1 MSDYQHRPDQ
11 GPGGDRQFLIYMML
25 AFVMVIML
33 QGIFYKQPPKPA
45 TPASESAT
53 AAKPNAS
60 NPAPATTATSAPA
73 ARQPLETKQAS
84 TEGDI
89 TVEDDLYR
97 VVLTNHGGQ
106 AKSWILKNYKN
117 DKGQP
122 LDLVNEKAG
131 ALAGLPLS
139 LWTYDEALRKKLNDA
154 LYVVSVE
161 GCKNPAG
168 REIRIDSPGADQTCR
183 FSRQMSLS
191 YDFAEG
197 DLSAHKKITFDGG
210 YVVSVEASVR
220 QNGVPVQAFPAWP
233 SSFGDQV
240 NAANYA
246 TGKVDWHTGE
256 RNNHLPAYEHNI
268 IRPNKWVT
276 GGETLRE
283 DFNWIGASDEYFAA
297 IFMPANPHS
306 AVAVTLNQQLEIPK
320 DPAKPDPNEN
330 VKVPAIG
337 VAVGDVSGATH
348 ARLYVGPKDFDVLRR
363 VRSNSNDGA
372 AEQGPNLEGV
382 VDFGTFGIFARWL
395 FDWLNWTHDHLVPN
409 WGWAIIVL
417 TVIIN
422 LALLPTRVSMMRT
435 QLRMQKIAPFVQ
447 AINKKYEKYGFRDTE
462 KQQQKQAE
470 IMAMYKEHDVS
481 PFNLAGCL
489 PMFIQLPILYAFYAV
504 LANTIELRQAA
515 WMWIR
520 DLSSPDPWHILPIAT
535 IASMMIL
542 QRMTPQAG
550 MDPAQR
556 RMMNVMMPVMFGFI
570 TWAVSAG
577 LALYWT
583 VSNVISLG
591 QQYVMNRTHLGQEI
605 HELQAKRAR
614 KAKK

>member
-1 MSDYQHRPDQ
+1 MSEYQHRPDQ

-25 AFVMVIML
+25 AFVMVIVL

-45 TPASESAT
+45 SQSSEPPAV
-53 AAKPNAS
+53 KPI
-60 NPAPATTATSAPA
+60 APA
-73 ARQPLETKQAS
+73 ASIAEVAAVAAAPVEARQAS
-84 TEGDI
+84 AEGEI

-97 VVLTNHGGQ
+97 VVLTNRGGGQ
-106 AKSWILKNYKN
+106 AKSWVLKNYKN

-122 LDLVNEKAG
+122 LDLVNERAA
-131 ALAGLPLS
+131 ALSGRPLS
-139 LWTYDEALRKKLNDA
+139 LWTYDEALRKKLNEV
-154 LYVVSVE
+154 LYVVSVD
-161 GCKNPAG
+161 GCKDGSN
-168 REIRIDSPGADQTCR
+168 RVIKIDSLASQTCR
-183 FSRQMSLS
+183 FSSQIALT
-191 YDFAEG
+191 YDYAEG
-197 DLSAHKKITFDGG
+197 DLSARKKVTFQNG
-210 YVVSVEASVR
+210 YVVNIEASVL
-220 QNGVPVQAFPAWP
+220 QKGLPVQAFAAWP

-246 TGKVDWHTGE
+246 TGKIDWHTLEG
-256 RNNHLPAYEHNI
+256 NNHQPAYEHNI
-268 IRPNKWVT
+268 IRPNKWVA
-276 GGETLRE
+276 GGATLRD

-297 IFMPANPHS
+297 IFMPAKPSS
-306 AVAVTLNQQLEIPK
+306 AVAVTLNQPLEIPK
-320 DPAKPDPNEN
+320 DPAKPDPNET
-330 VKVPAIG
+330 VKVPVIG
-337 VAVGDVSGATH
+337 VATGDLSGHTQT
-348 ARLYVGPKDFDVLRR
+348 RLYVGPKDFDVLKR
-363 VRSNSNDGA
+363 VRSSATDGTSDA
-372 AEQGPNLEGV
+372 GPNLEGV

-395 FDWLNWTHDHLVPN
+395 FDWLNWTHDHFIQN
-409 WGWAIIVL
+409 WGWAIILL

-422 LALLPTRVSMMRT
+422 LALLPTRIGMMRT
-435 QLRMQKIAPFVQ
+435 QLKMQKIAPFVQ
-447 AINKKYEKYGFRDTE
+447 SINDKYKKYGFRDTE

-535 IASMMIL
+535 IASMMLL

-583 VSNVISLG
+583 VSNLIALS
-591 QQYVMNRTHLGQEI
+591 QQYVMNRTHLGREI
-605 HELQAKRAR
+605 QDLQAKRAR

>member
-1 MSDYQHRPDQ
+1 MSEYQHRPDQ
-11 GPGGDRQFLIYMML
+11 GPGGDKQFLLYMML
-25 AFVMVIML
+25 AFVLVVML
-33 QGIFYKQPPKPA
+33 QGIFSRQAPKPA
-45 TPASESAT
+45 NTPATPPAVNTQPSPT
-53 AAKPNAS
+53 
-60 NPAPATTATSAPA
+60 PAPPA
-73 ARQPLETKQAS
+73 AEALAAVPQNVQSKQAS
-84 TEGDI
+84 AEGDV
-89 TVEDDLYR
+89 TVEDDLFR
-97 VVLTNHGGQ
+97 VVLTNRGAQ
-106 AKSWILKNYKN
+106 AKSWQLKKYKN
-117 DKGQP
+117 DKGQT
-122 LDLVNEKAG
+122 LDLVNQKG
-131 ALAGLPLS
+131 ADLGGWPLS
-139 LWTYDEALRKKLNDA
+139 LWTYDEALRKRLNEA
-154 LYVVSVE
+154 LYVVSVD
-161 GCKNPAG
+161 GCKNVSGQTIKVKSPA
-168 REIRIDSPGADQTCR
+168 ADQSCE
-183 FSRQMSLS
+183 FSQQMSLT
-191 YDFAEG
+191 YDFADA
-197 DLSAHKKITFDGG
+197 DLSAHKKITFESG
-210 YVVSVEASVR
+210 YVVAIEAAVLLK
-220 QNGVPVQAFPAWP
+220 GVPVPAFPAWP

-240 NAANYA
+240 SAANYA
-246 TGKVDWHTGE
+246 SSKVDWHTAEG
-256 RNNHLPAYEHNI
+256 NNHLPAFEKNI
-268 IRPNKWVT
+268 IRPNKWVM
-276 GGETLRE
+276 GGATLRNE
-283 DFNWIGASDEYFAA
+283 FNWIGASDEYFAA
-297 IFMPANPHS
+297 VFMPANPRS
-306 AVAVTLNQQLEIPK
+306 AVAVTLNQPLEIPK
-320 DPAKPDPNEN
+320 DPAKPDPNET
-330 VKVPAIG
+330 VRVPVVG
-337 VAVGDVSGATH
+337 VAVGDVSGITGE
-348 ARLYVGPKDFDVLRR
+348 RLYVGPKDFDVLRR
-363 VRSNSNDGA
+363 VRSNGSDGA
-372 AEQGPNLEGV
+372 AGQGPNLEGV

-395 FDWLNWTHDHLVPN
+395 FDWLNWTHDHLVQN

-435 QLRMQKIAPFVQ
+435 QLKMQKVAPFAQ

-583 VSNVISLG
+583 VGNLISLG
-591 QQYVMNRTHLGQEI
+591 QQYVMNRTHLGREI
-605 HELQAKRAR
+605 QELQAKRAR
-614 KAKK
+614 KSQK